1 MEKEKKIQ
9 LAFAVTAVVSGV
21 SVYYL
26 LKNKNDSNKKKE

>member
-9 LAFAVTAVVSGV
+9 LACAVTAVVSGV

-26 LKNKNDSNKKKE
+26 LKNKNDSTKKEK